1 MRTYG
6 VRTYGMQT
14 YGPADTAAL
23 LPYDLLAE
31 EIATTLANATAGG
44 VHALPRAVMALPGDG
59 AFLLMGAA
67 DDQLAVAKIAS
78 VHPGNAA
85 KGLPT
90 IHAALL
96 LLDAK
101 TGEQRALIDG
111 SVVTVKRTAALSLLA
126 AQRLG
131 ARRGT
136 VVVVGAGAQGL
147 GHVEA
152 LAAGI
157 GIDEL
162 LVHSRTSA
170 KALELVA
177 HAKQMGIDARHLE
190 QLDADSLANA
200 DIIVTAT
207 NSNRPVLPANLA
219 ELLQPDATILAVGA
233 FREEMAEI
241 PPEVVAACEVV
252 VDNLEGAKVEAGDLI
267 QAAWSGQ
274 WTWDQAS
281 ELADHLGGMKRSGKP
296 VLFKSVGHSMW
307 DLAAGRLAARR
318 L

>member
-1 MRTYG
+1 MGEPRGMRTYG
-6 VRTYGMQT
+6 A
-14 YGPADTAAL
+14 ADTAAL
-23 LPYDLLAE
+23 LPYDLLAD
-31 EIATTLANATAGG
+31 EIATTLVNAAAGD
-44 VHALPRAVMALPGDG
+44 VNALPRSVTTLPGDG
-59 AFLLMGAA
+59 TFLLMGAA
-67 DDQLAVAKIAS
+67 DDQLAVAKIVS

-85 KGLPT
+85 AGLPT

-101 TGEQRALIDG
+101 TGEQKALIDG

-131 ARRGT
+131 AKRGT

-177 HAKQMGIDARHLE
+177 HAKDMGIDARHLE
-190 QLDADSLANA
+190 KLDVNTLASA

-207 NSNRPVLPANLA
+207 NSNRPVLPASLA
-219 ELLQPDATILAVGA
+219 GLLRSDATILAVGA

-252 VDNLEGAKVEAGDLI
+252 VDDLEGAKTEAGDLI

-274 WTWDQAS
+274 WSWDQVS
-281 ELADHLGGMKRSGKP
+281 ELADHLGSMTRAGKP

-318 L
+318 LQDH

>member
-1 MRTYG
+1 MGEPRNMRIYG
-6 VRTYGMQT
+6 A
-14 YGPADTAAL
+14 ADTAAL
-23 LPYDLLAE
+23 LPYDLLAQ
-31 EIATTLANATAGG
+31 EIATTLSNAAAGA
-44 VHALPRAVMALPGDG
+44 VHALPRAVTTLPEDG
-59 AFLLMGAA
+59 TLLLMGAA
-67 DDQLAVAKIAS
+67 DEELAVAKIAS

-85 KGLPT
+85 AGLPT
-90 IHAALL
+90 IHATLL

-111 SVVTVKRTAALSLLA
+111 SVVTVNRTAALSLLA
-126 AQRLG
+126 AQLLG
-131 ARRGT
+131 AKRGT
-136 VVVVGAGAQGL
+136 VLVVGAGAQGF

-157 GIDEL
+157 GIDQL

-170 KALELVA
+170 KAQELVA
-177 HAKQMGIDARHLE
+177 HAERMGIDAWHIE
-190 QLDADSLANA
+190 QLDADSLASA

-207 NSNRPVLPANLA
+207 NSNSPVLPANLA
-219 ELLQPDATILAVGA
+219 GMLKPDATILAVGA

-252 VDNLEGAKVEAGDLI
+252 VDVLEGAKVEAGDLI

-274 WTWDQAS
+274 WSWDQAS
-281 ELADHLGGMKRSGKP
+281 ELADHLNGMKRGGKP

-307 DLAAGRLAARR
+307 DLAAGRLVARQ